1 MTEFVEGFS
10 FQCPACGTC
19 CSSAPR
25 LSLPELFRH
34 QQRLLGQLAIS
45 RVVLPPGANETLL
58 HPLPRQGEF
67 AALVARAF
75 DDRATER
82 CPALD
87 ADGRCT
93 VEVARTVNGELER
106 ALALRRADLAT
117 DKRFWG
123 DIVFSLLSAELL
135 EKRDSAARIPT
146 DGFLTLSL
154 APALAVIAGVSE
166 RCRLRVLEYLDA
178 QLPLGRALLGGLV
191 RRPDRAA
198 AAHEV
203 EGLLRANAGL
213 HRALGNTRR
222 FAARVHGALD
232 ASAIEA
238 WLDISS
244 PGRLRPLARKREYP
258 PSAASLVRSKA

>member
-10 FQCPACGTC
+10 FQCPACGMC

-58 HPLPRQGEF
+58 HLLPRRGEF
-67 AALVARAF
+67 AALDARAF
-75 DDRATER
+75 DDRSTER

-93 VEVARTVNGELER
+93 VEVARVVNGGFER

-178 QLPLGRALLGGLV
+178 QLPLGRALLDGLV
-191 RRPDRAA
+191 QRPDRAA
-198 AAHEV
+198 AHQV

-238 WLDISS
+238 WLDIS
-244 PGRLRPLARKREYP
+244 PPRHVRPLARKREYP
-258 PSAASLVRSKA
+258 ASAASLVRSKA